1 MKKYWQEFRQFAVK
15 GNVVDLAVAVII
27 GGAFGKIVSSLVTD
41 IVMPLVGVLLGG
53 TNFNTWVW
61 VLKEASYA
69 EDGTLIQAE
78 TAVNIGNFV
87 QNIFDFFV
95 IALAVFFM
103 IKIIMKSKEKL
114 FKKDKIKED
123 EGEPVKV
130 ITEEQKLLT
139 EIRDILKSNNK

>member
-61 VLKEASYA
+61 VLKKASYA
-69 EDGTLIQAE
+69 EDGTLVQA
-78 TAVNIGNFV
+78 ASVVNI
-87 QNIFDFFV
+87 
-95 IALAVFFM
+95 
-103 IKIIMKSKEKL
+103 
-114 FKKDKIKED
+114 
-123 EGEPVKV
+123 
-130 ITEEQKLLT
+130 LL
-139 EIRDILKSNNK
+139 EYF